1 MINYLNKIKNKREMI
16 LTGEIGALL
25 HDIGKL
31 HPDFVKSKS
40 IEKTAT
46 DYHAQIDK
54 FLDLHLLSLIK
65 NKKLEITIDSNTTN
79 IYKLI
84 TEHHNYNTNDG
95 LVKLLRGCDGKDSAD
110 DKGMVRKK
118 QSIKSTIISSPF
130 GCPKEKIDLNCLQ
143 KRFEDLEN
151 NLVGLFKNY
160 ISGTISPICFRGSLI
175 NNLKTVFSHALG
187 ETRMPANDVTLWDHS
202 YSTASLFKTVL
213 AAMICGA
220 SPDPNNLKWRIFGIC
235 WNGEEFINKGRKIAE
250 IKARSEIIEN
260 VKKELKRKFEDE
272 IPIGNA
278 VYEDT
283 NGIYFTFPDLADE
296 SKDLAKECAE
306 EVLKIIYKESD
317 SELWP
322 FFTLSKASGTLT
334 IIADE
339 LKFAAEK
346 RKIPKMSPTLFIEGS
361 EEWVFENPEIVIT
374 AEGQDVCPICGI
386 RPKDVKKERCDI
398 CEERR
403 KGRLLQWLS
412 NRQDTIWIDEVADIN
427 SRIALIS
434 LNFYLDKWLDGTM
447 IGTTY
452 SQSFE
457 DWLDKEKE
465 NLSKIQDVLKEKIK
479 KQIDSLEK
487 AIENMKKAK
496 DPSKVKARIN
506 EKIKEKKELEQKIK
520 QLTFILIPEKR
531 TIYKVLDIFFKV
543 KDNDREIAAK
553 ILDTFFEEN
562 IGLDKNTLEKHLT
575 NIKERIGTSSLTKE
589 NLATY
594 LFTQNPSPARLYRI
608 WQETEEFFDLVIE
621 EIKDKIYSIK
631 WKRIKFSVNYTDL
644 KSKLKRG
651 KRMEEGTPYIIQIDN
666 LEPQKLLVFHNK
678 NGEFYTIESL
688 GKFKFNNKMGE
699 EAVKEALI
707 KHGFKHL
714 TLEDNPDKNLLQ
726 LSYDE
731 KIKPDENS
739 IETEEYYP
747 LIEINKSPLSLR
759 LMVPA
764 LDSMKVIE
772 LVTKLYNERFE
783 KVLGK
788 LPLNAKLLVAKRKF
802 PLYILLD
809 AENRMLEGEGFKKQM
824 AMDPWWNVNGV
835 RSDRYYGFYPVEPI
849 KDDRKYTLNSLSSIS
864 KGKIFYLYPGY
875 FDFDLLL
882 GTTDRYSI
890 YYKGGKRG
898 CEDYKLF
905 TGRPYYFY
913 QISEILEL
921 WDVLSNLPSSQIN
934 FIEEMLTSKLR
945 EWKSVEDG
953 NRQNIFREFAE
964 ATLKDAFGGKW
975 NGLRDE
981 TKSFLVCSAIN
992 GLLLDTIILF
1002 RHIIKVKGV
1011 DEYE

>member
-1 MINYLNKIKNKREMI
+1 MSNCLNKIKNKREMI

-54 FLDLHLLSLIK
+54 FLDPDLLSLIK
-65 NKKLEITIDSNTTN
+65 NKKFEITIYSNTTN

-84 TEHHNYNTNDG
+84 AEHHNYNINDG
-95 LVKLLRGCDGKDSAD
+95 LVKLLQGCDRKDSAD
-110 DKGMVRKK
+110 DKGIVRKK

-130 GCPKEKIDLNCLQ
+130 GYPKEKIDLYCLQ
-143 KRFEDLEN
+143 KRFKDLEA
-151 NLVGLFKNY
+151 NLIGLFRNY
-160 ISGTISPICFRGSLI
+160 ISGTISLTCFRESLI
-175 NNLKTVFSHALG
+175 NALKAYFPHTLG
-187 ETRMPANDVTLWDHS
+187 ETRIPANDVTLWDHS

-213 AAMICGA
+213 AEMICGVD
-220 SPDPNNLKWRIFGIC
+220 PDLQNLKWRIFGIC
-235 WNGEEFINKGRKIAE
+235 WDGLGFINKGRKIAE
-250 IKARSEIIEN
+250 IKARNEIIEN
-260 VKKELKRKFEDE
+260 IKKELKRKFEDE

-296 SKDLAKECAE
+296 SKDLAKECAKE
-306 EVLKIIYKESD
+306 ALKIIYKMSD

-322 FFTLSKASGTLT
+322 FFTLSKTSGTLT

-339 LKFAAEK
+339 LKFASEK
-346 RKIPKMSPTLFIEGS
+346 KKIPKMSPTLFIEGS
-361 EEWVFENPEIVIT
+361 EEWVFENPEIAT
-374 AEGQDVCPICGI
+374 PSEGQDVCPICRI

-403 KGRLLQWLS
+403 RGRLLRWLS

-427 SRIALIS
+427 NRIALIS

-608 WQETEEFFDLVIE
+608 WQETEEFFDLVIGK
-621 EIKDKIYSIK
+621 IKDKIYSIK
-631 WKRIKFSVNYTDL
+631 WKRIKFSVNYIDL
-644 KSKLKRG
+644 KSKLKQG
-651 KRMEEGTPYIIQIDN
+651 KRIEKGTPYIIQIDN
-666 LEPQKLLVFHNK
+666 LEPQKLLVFHNE

-699 EAVKEALI
+699 EAVKEAL
-707 KHGFKHL
+707 KHGFKHFA
-714 TLEDNPDKNLLQ
+714 LEDDPDKNLLQ

-824 AMDPWWNVNGV
+824 PITPWWNVNGM
-835 RSDRYYGFYPVEPI
+835 RNDKYYGFYPTKPI
-849 KDDRKYTLNSLSSIS
+849 EEDGKYSLDDLSSIS
-864 KGKIFYLYPGY
+864 KGKVFHLYLGY

-945 EWKSVEDG
+945 EWRSVEDE